1 MKSKL
6 LLALASLVLLPFGVV
21 VAQDREQLETITV
34 VGSRMSYCDLLDTP
48 AVALVKPGDYLLQP
62 IVLYNDTRNEQ
73 ARRQELHATI
83 RKMIAAAGGRFEL
96 VYGENFV
103 GVLGEANYQVEVKDD
118 PKRPDASRLEL
129 SLRADIEGN
138 PARGEGLIRD
148 LRAFI
153 AGAERVGRTE
163 IEASGETALSMKR
176 PERYR
181 YALIAAI
188 AKDTDQLRQRM
199 GAGCTVA
206 LEGLTSRIEW
216 ERVSAAEL
224 LLYIPYT
231 MTLDDCGAQ
240 PG

>member
-1 MKSKL
+1 MDAKL
-6 LLALASLVLLPFGVV
+6 LLALASLALMPVGIAA
-21 VAQDREQLETITV
+21 AQDHEQLETITV
-34 VGSRMSYCDLLDTP
+34 VGSRISYRDLLDTP
-48 AVALVKPGDYLLQP
+48 AVALTKPGDYLLQP
-62 IVLYNDTRNEQ
+62 IVLYNDTRNEE
-73 ARRQELHATI
+73 ARKQGLYATI
-83 RKMIAAAGGRFEL
+83 RKMIDAAGGRFEV
-96 VYGENFV
+96 VYGENYV
-103 GVLGEANYQVEVKDD
+103 GVLDESNYRVDVKDD

-129 SLRADIEGN
+129 SVRAEIGGD
-138 PARGEGLIRD
+138 PTRGDRIIRD

-153 AGAERVGRTE
+153 AAAERVGRTE
-163 IEASGETALSMKR
+163 IETSGETALSMKR

-181 YALIAAI
+181 YDLITAI

-206 LEGLTSRIEW
+206 LDGLISRIEW

-231 MTLDDCGAQ
+231 MTLDGCGAQ